1 MTSLTKIIYYG
12 GIIMAVDPKYVEE
25 VKDEQDFEEVMEAL
39 GLEGHYEQ
47 IGNGLDLEGYEI
59 TTMRDMYPD
68 DGTEWI
74 GKPVIS
80 DIYTT
85 EFTNK
90 TTGETVVNHKI
101 DLVLLDDTYE
111 DEKEA
116 YVFPIN
122 LKSDNIDFDKNIVKN
137 VHSAS
142 GLYAL
147 AMGIAEL
154 KVKGISKSFNH
165 LDVVAYKKLQ
175 QDVSK
180 YSNMTVKVV
189 EKKMVDKKTK
199 EETYYNAFKIVDA
212 E

>member
-1 MTSLTKIIYYG
+1 
-12 GIIMAVDPKYVEE
+12 MAVDPKYVEE

>member
-1 MTSLTKIIYYG
+1 
-12 GIIMAVDPKYVEE
+12 MAVDPKYVEE
-25 VKDEQDFEEVMEAL
+25 VKDEQDFDEVMEAL